1 MPAGAAA
8 DGAQLAAAP
17 GARPGATGFV
27 CPACRTPVAA
37 TGEAYRCAACGRSF
51 PILFG
56 IPDFRL
62 HGDRYLSLEAE
73 RAKAAR
79 LHAFAQQASFAAL
92 VDHYYAITD
101 DVPPGLARRY
111 RDYILAGPGRA
122 VPILDALGPRGAAD
136 ALVDLGCGSGGLLV
150 AAAGRGGT
158 VWGVDIALR
167 WLVICRKR
175 LEEAGIAATLVCA
188 DAEALPL
195 PDGMAAQVVA
205 ADLVEHVRDPAGTA
219 AAIARLLRPGGRLW
233 LCAANRYCL
242 GPHASTRVWGIGFL
256 PKRAR
261 GWLLRRLKG
270 IDLLRHTNL
279 VAPLPLARLLR
290 GQGFTIETMRPR
302 QVPPGTAGATPAER
316 LLLGLYR
323 RALGL
328 PALRGALVLGGP
340 AFEMMGRRAGG
351 GGR

>member
-1 MPAGAAA
+1 MPAGGAASEADQAA
-8 DGAQLAAAP
+8 DLRAP
-17 GARPGATGFV
+17 GFI
-27 CPACRTPVAA
+27 CPACRTAVAA

-62 HGDRYLSLEAE
+62 RGDRYLTLEAE

-79 LHAFAQQASFAAL
+79 LHAFAQHASFAEL
-92 VDHYYAITD
+92 VSHYYEITD
-101 DVPPGLARRY
+101 DVPPELALRY
-111 RDYILAGPGRA
+111 RDYILAGPRRA
-122 VPILDALGPRGAAD
+122 APILDALGPRGAD
-136 ALVDLGCGSGGLLV
+136 KVLVDLGCGSGGLLV
-150 AAAGRGGT
+150 AAAGRGGA

-175 LEEAGIAATLVCA
+175 LEEEGIAATLLCA

-195 PDGMAAQVVA
+195 PDGMASQVVA
-205 ADLVEHVRDPAGTA
+205 ADLVEHVHDPIGTA
-219 AAIARLLRPGGRLW
+219 AAIGRLLRPGGRLW
-233 LCAANRYCL
+233 LCAANRYCI

-261 GWLLRRLKG
+261 SWLLRRLKG

-290 GQGFTIETMRPR
+290 GQGFTIEAMRPR

-323 RALGL
+323 RALRL
-328 PALRGALVLGGP
+328 PAMRGALLLAGP
-340 AFEMMGRRAGG
+340 AFEVTGRKPG
-351 GGR
+351 GGRC